1 MKASQ
6 LGGLARSKALTP
18 RQRKLIAQKAAR
30 ARWSPQNRGL
40 VTRAEIKKQL
50 DFALAGRDAH
60 AYLFG
65 SYARG
70 DATPRSDIDLLI
82 VDNTMTNGWLQ
93 ETMIIRRRL
102 NFDKEIDL
110 IVIGKSDFDTWKHEY
125 GTVQHEAFREGVRL
139 V

>member
-6 LGGLARSKALTP
+6 LGGLARSNALTP
-18 RQRKLIAQKAAR
+18 QRRKQIAQTAAR
-30 ARWSPQNRGL
+30 ARWSAQNRGL
-40 VTRAEIKKQL
+40 VTRAEIQKQL
-50 DFALAGRDAH
+50 EFALAGRQAQ

-82 VDNTMTNGWLQ
+82 VEDTKTNGWLQ
-93 ETMIIRRRL
+93 ETMLIRRRL
-102 NFDKEIDL
+102 NFTKEIDL
-110 IVIGKSDFDTWKHEY
+110 IVMGRSDFDAWKHEY
-125 GTVQHEAFREGVRL
+125 GTVQHEVFREGVRL

>member
-18 RQRKLIAQKAAR
+18 KRRTQIAKKAAR
-30 ARWSPQNRGL
+30 ARWSAQSQGL

-82 VDNTMTNGWLQ
+82 VENTKTNGWLL
-93 ETMIIRRRL
+93 ETMLIRERL
-102 NFDKEIDL
+102 HFDKEIDL
-110 IVIGKSDFDTWKHEY
+110 IVMGRSDFDEWKHEY
-125 GTVQHEAFREGVRL
+125 GTVQHEVFREGVRI